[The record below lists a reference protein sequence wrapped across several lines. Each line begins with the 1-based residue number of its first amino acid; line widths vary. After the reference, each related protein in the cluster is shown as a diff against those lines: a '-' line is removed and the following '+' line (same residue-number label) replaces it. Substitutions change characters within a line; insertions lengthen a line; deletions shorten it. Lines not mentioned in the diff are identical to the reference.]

1 MRDALHRTLSRA
13 FDTADIARL
22 RDRAKLHI
30 LVDETLASAMGRFAG
45 DVADL
50 AAKRLRAGARDA
62 VAPIVDDNAAGTR
75 LAPILAAVA
84 AERCRSPKTRR
95 APSTPIAA
103 SGAWS
108 VDLETGLRGTIV
120 LGALGG
126 PSVSLVTAIAA
137 RFASGAERG
146 ST

>member
-1 MRDALHRTLSRA
+1 MREALHRTLSRA

-50 AAKRLRAGARDA
+50 TAKRLRTDARDA
-62 VAPIVDDNAAGTR
+62 VAPIVAESARRSR

-84 AERCRSPKTRR
+84 AERL
-95 APSTPIAA
+95 PITE
-103 SGAWS
+103 
-108 VDLETGLRGTIV
+108 D
-120 LGALGG
+120 
-126 PSVSLVTAIAA
+126 AA
-137 RFASGAERG
+137 RAFDADAS
-146 ST
+146 S